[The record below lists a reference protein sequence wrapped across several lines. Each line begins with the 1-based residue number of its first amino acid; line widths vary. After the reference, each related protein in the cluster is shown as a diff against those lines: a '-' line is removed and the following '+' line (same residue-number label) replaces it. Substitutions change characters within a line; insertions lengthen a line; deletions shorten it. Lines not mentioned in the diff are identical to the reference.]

1 MTVQYTY
8 AGSISAA
15 GCTYDRLQ
23 YEYRGSAPVQIDVLP
38 ELAGQVTV
46 IRSVSSVR
54 NLQTNKETNKQKKK
68 QAHTRKQANKL

>member
-1 MTVQYTY
+1 
-8 AGSISAA
+8 
-15 GCTYDRLQ
+15 
-23 YEYRGSAPVQIDVLP
+23 VLP

-68 QAHTRKQANKL
+68 QAHTKKQANKL